1 MTTENFGRA
10 LSLVLKHEGG
20 YVDHP
25 ADPGGAT
32 NRGITLA
39 TLSTWRGR
47 KVTKAEVKALTVE
60 EASAI
65 YRANYWNVVKGDDLP
80 AGVDLAVFDF
90 AVNSGPARAAKHVQA
105 LVGTAADGVIGP
117 KTLAAVKAK
126 DPKDIIRRLTRSRL
140 DFLSRLPTWPTFG
153 RGWRAR
159 VLGVEREALAMAGE
173 APAPVPIPPPPDIE
187 PAPAPVPQPAQPSG
201 FFFVALKN
209 FLEALFGRKA

>member
-1 MTTENFGRA
+1 MAVENFGE
-10 LSLVLKHEGG
+10 SLTRVLKHEGG
-20 YVDHP
+20 WSDHP
-25 ADPGGAT
+25 KDPGGAT

-60 EASAI
+60 EAGAI

-80 AGVDLAVFDF
+80 AGVDFAVFDF
-90 AVNSGPARAAKHVQA
+90 AVNSGPARAARHLQA

-126 DPKDIIRRLTRSRL
+126 DPKDLVRSLTRSRL
-140 DFLSRLPTWPTFG
+140 DFLSRLDTWPIFG
-153 RGWRAR
+153 KGWRAR
-159 VLGVEREALAMAGE
+159 VLDVEKAALAMAGE

-187 PAPAPVPQPAQPSG
+187 PAPVPVSQPATSGG
-201 FFFVALKN
+201 FFFVTLKN